1 MPLFC
6 DVALAVPL
14 DMAFTYA
21 IPPGMEP
28 VVGGRVLVPFR
39 QQRMSGIVV
48 ELHDRAPQGIDD
60 FRNDG
65 KEERVRPQGL
75 QPDFLAMPGSAAN
88 EVAERVEFETSAA
101 KAAIEN
107 NPLTAALK
115 RCATPNQIFP
125 AASKAAPVHK
135 SVPADPPISKA
146 SSNAKAAWIRSV
158 IEALDVAPV
167 LDEQLLKLGR
177 WIADYYL
184 APIGE
189 VFRTMLPLVAEF
201 KRTITY
207 RITDQGHMALHLAGM
222 SGSPARSQRTPDEQ
236 LVEFRVLDYLAE
248 REGVRE
254 QSLRGATKVSKALLA
269 GMVRKKWIARED
281 VSAVR
286 DAVRTIKVAVL
297 LGAEA
302 ASEGKIAEASPPP
315 DGPEARPHTETQH
328 PQNERSAGDSP
339 AVAGA
344 TSPRSSLAKKLNN
357 NQRAL
362 IDALAAAG
370 GRLPVETL
378 RDLDVPR
385 TTLATLV
392 RRGLIEIVEEPED
405 RTAPKLKP
413 RRSPF
418 EFEFSPAQ
426 KEAVKQI
433 LESVGARKFTG
444 MLLHGVTGS
453 GKTAVYLAVM
463 REVLEQGR
471 SSILLVPE
479 IGLTPAMA
487 ADLIQV
493 FGDEVAIL
501 HSGLSDD
508 ERAEQWHRIK
518 RGEAR
523 VVVGTRSA
531 VFAPVSD
538 LALVIV
544 DEEQDSSYKQ
554 EETPRYHARDVAVM
568 RAKMAGAVVVLGSA
582 TPSLESYYNAKKHK
596 YALLELPDRV
606 EQRPLPEV
614 EILDMRQEFQ
624 ETGQEQVIS
633 RKLAE
638 EIRERLEKK
647 EQVMVLLN
655 RRGYSPVVLC
665 RACGETLQCKNCAV
679 SMTHHKREHKME
691 CHYCGHVAQIPNKC
705 AKCGSEYVYFVGT
718 GSEKLEELL
727 HGMFPQARIG
737 RLDRDTVR
745 GREDF
750 ERALN
755 ALNEGEL
762 DMLVGTQM
770 IAKGHDVHGVTLVG
784 VVGADH
790 ALSLPDFRAA
800 ERTFQLLTQV
810 AGRAGRG
817 NSPGKVVLQTYFPDH
832 YAVQFAARHDFAGFY
847 DKELQFRSWM
857 HYPPYSAIA
866 NVVIRS
872 EKLDEALAWSGELGR
887 WFEKTRH
894 EGIRVLGPAAAPI
907 LRLKRDY
914 RYHFILK
921 SPSRE
926 KMNALLRAMLK
937 EAAAKKIPRTQV
949 IVDVDAV
956 WLM

>member
-39 QQRMSGIVV
+39 NQRMSGVV
-48 ELHDRAPQGIDD
+48 TELHDRAPQV
-60 FRNDG
+60 
-65 KEERVRPQGL
+65 K
-75 QPDFLAMPGSAAN
+75 
-88 EVAERVEFETSAA
+88 A
-101 KAAIEN
+101 K
-107 NPLTAALK
+107 
-115 RCATPNQIFP
+115 
-125 AASKAAPVHK
+125 
-135 SVPADPPISKA
+135 
-146 SSNAKAAWIRSV
+146 SV
-158 IEALDVAPV
+158 IEALDLSPV
-167 LDEQLLKLGR
+167 LDEQMMKLGR

-184 APIGE
+184 APLGE
-189 VFRTMLPLVAEF
+189 VFRTMLPLSAEF
-201 KRTITY
+201 KRAIAY
-207 RITDQGHMALHLAGM
+207 RITDAGQQALHLAAM
-222 SGSPARSQRTPDEQ
+222 SGSSGRSRRTPQEQ
-236 LVEFRVLDYLAE
+236 MIEFRVLDYLAE
-248 REGVRE
+248 TESAREER
-254 QSLRGATKVSKALLA
+254 LRAATRASRTLLH

-281 VSAVR
+281 VSAAR
-286 DAVRTIKVAVL
+286 DAARIVKVAML
-297 LGAEA
+297 RTAEDTYGAA
-302 ASEGKIAEASPPP
+302 ILACEGSALASPPP
-315 DGPEARPHTETQH
+315 DGRGARPSIT
-328 PQNERSAGDSP
+328 R
-339 AVAGA
+339 
-344 TSPRSSLAKKLNN
+344 KLND
-357 NQRAL
+357 NQRTL
-362 IDALAAAG
+362 VETLAAAG
-370 GRLPVETL
+370 GRLAVDAL
-378 RDLDVPR
+378 RGLDVPR
-385 TTLATLV
+385 TTLSTLV
-392 RRGLIEIVEEPED
+392 KRGMIELVDEPQDFTLSGLMRR
-405 RTAPKLKP
+405 RAPLA
-413 RRSPF
+413 
-418 EFEFSPAQ
+418 FEFSPAQ
-426 KEAVKQI
+426 TAALHNILDAVA
-433 LESVGARKFTG
+433 SHKFAGT
-444 MLLHGVTGS
+444 LLHGVTGS
-453 GKTAVYLAVM
+453 GKTAVYLAAM

-479 IGLTPAMA
+479 IGLTPAVA
-487 ADLIQV
+487 ADLHQV

-501 HSGLSDD
+501 HSALTGP
-508 ERAEQWHRIK
+508 ERAEQWHRIQ
-518 RGEAR
+518 RGETR

-531 VFAPVSD
+531 VFAPVAD
-538 LALVIV
+538 LALLIV

-554 EETPRYHARDVAVM
+554 GETPRYHGRDVAVM

-624 ETGQEQVIS
+624 ETGQEQVVS

-665 RACGETLQCKNCAV
+665 RACGKTLECKNCAV
-679 SMTHHKREHKME
+679 SMTHHKRERKME
-691 CHYCGHVAQIPNKC
+691 CHYCGHVAHIPEKC
-705 AKCGSEYVYFVGT
+705 QHCGSEYVYFVGT

-745 GREDF
+745 GRDDF
-750 ERALN
+750 ERVLN
-755 ALNEGEL
+755 ALSAGEL

-817 NSPGKVVLQTYFPDH
+817 LALGRVVLQTYFPDH
-832 YAVQFAARHDFAGFY
+832 YAVQFAARHDFRGFY

-866 NVVIRS
+866 NVLIRS
-872 EKLDEALAWSGELGR
+872 EKLDDALTWSGEIGR

-907 LRLKRDY
+907 VRLKRDY

-926 KMNALLRAMLK
+926 KMNTLLRAMLA
-937 EAAAKKIPRTQV
+937 EAAAKKIPRTQI

>member
-1 MPLFC
+1 MPAFC
-6 DVALAVPL
+6 DVALPVPL

-39 QQRMSGIVV
+39 QQRFSGIVV
-48 ELHDRAPQGIDD
+48 ELHDR
-60 FRNDG
+60 
-65 KEERVRPQGL
+65 
-75 QPDFLAMPGSAAN
+75 
-88 EVAERVEFETSAA
+88 
-101 KAAIEN
+101 
-107 NPLTAALK
+107 
-115 RCATPNQIFP
+115 
-125 AASKAAPVHK
+125 
-135 SVPADPPISKA
+135 PPKV
-146 SSNAKAAWIRSV
+146 KTKKV
-158 IEALDVAPV
+158 IEALDLSPV
-167 LDEQLLKLGR
+167 LDEQLLKLGK

-184 APIGE
+184 APVGE
-189 VFRTMLPLVAEF
+189 VFRTMLPLSAEF
-201 KRTITY
+201 KRAITY
-207 RITDQGHMALHLAGM
+207 RITDAGQMALHLAAM
-222 SGSPARSQRTPDEQ
+222 AGSPARSQRTPEEQ

-254 QSLRGATKVSKALLA
+254 QSLRNATRVSKALLS
-269 GMVRKKWIARED
+269 GMVRKKWIVRED
-281 VSAVR
+281 VSAAR
-286 DAVRTIKVAVL
+286 DAARTVKVAVL
-297 LGAEA
+297 LGADVRNPVETRLA
-302 ASEGKIAEASPPP
+302 ASPETGQAPSLPAEVEPLLNRP
-315 DGPEARPHTETQH
+315 DIRPHTGSSC
-328 PQNERSAGDSP
+328 SAGVSP
-339 AVAGA
+339 AVARACPEPAEGA
-344 TSPRSSLAKKLNN
+344 SRPRRSPSSKLND
-357 NQRAL
+357 NQRSL
-362 IDALAAAG
+362 LEALAAAG
-370 GRLPVETL
+370 GRVPVEAL
-378 RDLDVPR
+378 RGLDIPR
-385 TTLATLV
+385 TTLGTLV
-392 RRGLIEIVEEPED
+392 KRGLVELIDEPQD
-405 RTAPKLKP
+405 FTVSKTKP
-413 RRSPF
+413 RQSPF
-418 EFEFSPAQ
+418 EFEFNAAQ
-426 KEAVKQI
+426 KEALAKI
-433 LESVGARKFTG
+433 LDGVSSRKFSG

-453 GKTAVYLAVM
+453 GKTAVYLAGM
-463 REVLEQGR
+463 RKVLEQGR

-479 IGLTPAMA
+479 IGLTPALA
-487 ADLIQV
+487 ADLHQA

-501 HSGLSDD
+501 HSGLTDA
-508 ERAEQWHRIK
+508 ERAEQWHRIQ

-531 VFAPVSD
+531 VFAPVGD
-538 LALVIV
+538 LALLIV
-544 DEEQDSSYKQ
+544 DEEQDHSYKQ
-554 EETPRYHARDVAVM
+554 EETPRYNARDVAVM

-582 TPSLESYYNAKKHK
+582 TPSLESYYNAKKNK
-596 YALLELPDRV
+596 YALVELPDRV
-606 EQRPLPEV
+606 ERRPLPEV

-624 ETGQEQVIS
+624 ETGHEQVIS
-633 RKLAE
+633 RKLAS

-655 RRGYSPVVLC
+655 RRGYSPVALC
-665 RACGETLQCKNCAV
+665 RACGKTLQCKNCAV
-679 SMTHHKREHKME
+679 SMTHHKRERKME
-691 CHYCGHVAQIPNKC
+691 CHYCGHVAHIPDKC
-705 AKCGSEYVYFVGT
+705 AQCGSEYVYFVGT

-755 ALNEGEL
+755 ALDEGEL

-770 IAKGHDVHGVTLVG
+770 IAKGHDIHGVTLVG
-784 VVGADH
+784 VVGADI
-790 ALSLPDFRAA
+790 ALGLPDFRAA

-817 NSPGKVVLQTYFPDH
+817 QSPGKVVLQTYFPDH

-857 HYPPYSAIA
+857 HYPPYNAIA
-866 NVVIRS
+866 NVLVRS
-872 EKLDEALAWSGELGR
+872 EKLDEALAWAGELGR

-926 KMNALLRAMLK
+926 KMNALLRAMLV
-937 EAAAKKIPRTQV
+937 EAAARKIPRTQV

>member
-1 MPLFC
+1 MPLYC

-14 DMAFTYA
+14 DMVFTYA
-21 IPPGMEP
+21 IPAGMEP

-39 QQRMSGIVV
+39 QQRMSGIIV
-48 ELHDRAPQGIDD
+48 ELHDRSPQVKTK
-60 FRNDG
+60 N
-65 KEERVRPQGL
+65 VL
-75 QPDFLAMPGSAAN
+75 
-88 EVAERVEFETSAA
+88 
-101 KAAIEN
+101 
-107 NPLTAALK
+107 
-115 RCATPNQIFP
+115 
-125 AASKAAPVHK
+125 
-135 SVPADPPISKA
+135 
-146 SSNAKAAWIRSV
+146 
-158 IEALDVAPV
+158 EALDFSPV
-167 LDEQLLKLGR
+167 LDEQLLKLGN

-184 APIGE
+184 APLGE
-189 VFRTMLPLVAEF
+189 VFRTMLPLSAEF
-201 KRTITY
+201 KRTIMY
-207 RITDQGHMALHLAGM
+207 RITDDGHMALHLAGM
-222 SGSPARSQRTPDEQ
+222 SGSPARSRRTPEEQ

-248 REGVRE
+248 RESVRE
-254 QSLRGATKVSKALLA
+254 ESLRGSTRVSKALLT

-281 VSAVR
+281 VSAAR
-286 DAVRTIKVAVL
+286 DAARMVKVAVL
-297 LGAEA
+297 VG
-302 ASEGKIAEASPPP
+302 AEASPPL
-315 DGPEARPHTETQH
+315 DGSESRSHT
-328 PQNERSAGDSP
+328 G
-339 AVAGA
+339 
-344 TSPRSSLAKKLNN
+344 KLND
-357 NQRAL
+357 NQRVL
-362 IDALAAAG
+362 LDALAASG
-370 GRLPVETL
+370 GRVPVEAL
-378 RDLDVPR
+378 RGLEVPR
-385 TTLATLV
+385 TTLSTLV
-392 RRGLIEIVEEPED
+392 RRGLIQLIDDAQDFAVS
-405 RTAPKLKP
+405 RIKL
-413 RRSPF
+413 RRAVI
-418 EFEFSPAQ
+418 EFELSSMQ
-426 KEAVKQI
+426 KEAQGKIHDGV
-433 LESVGARKFTG
+433 EAGKFSG

-453 GKTAVYLAVM
+453 GKTAVYLAAM
-463 REVLEQGR
+463 REVLEQGK

-479 IGLTPAMA
+479 IGLTPAVA
-487 ADLIQV
+487 ADLHQV

-501 HSGLSDD
+501 HSALTDA

-531 VFAPVSD
+531 VFAPVSN
-538 LALVIV
+538 LALIIV

-582 TPSLESYYNAKKHK
+582 TPSLESYYNAKKTK
-596 YALLELPDRV
+596 YSLLELPDRV

-614 EILDMRQEFQ
+614 EILDMRLEFQ

-665 RACGETLQCKNCAV
+665 RACGKTLQCKNCAV
-679 SMTHHKREHKME
+679 SMTHHKRERKME
-691 CHYCGHVAQIPNKC
+691 CHYCGHVAHIPDKC
-705 AKCGSEYVYFVGT
+705 AQCGSDYVYFVGT

-770 IAKGHDVHGVTLVG
+770 IAKGHDIHGVTLVG
-784 VVGADH
+784 VVGADM

-817 NSPGKVVLQTYFPDH
+817 QAPGKVVLQTYFPDH
-832 YAVQFAARHDFAGFY
+832 YAVQFAARHDFTGFY
-847 DKELQFRSWM
+847 DKELQFRAWM
-857 HYPPYSAIA
+857 HYPPYNAIA
-866 NVVIRS
+866 NVLIRS
-872 EKLDEALAWSGELGR
+872 EKLDEALTWSGELGR

-907 LRLKRDY
+907 VRLKRDY

-926 KMNALLRAMLK
+926 KMNALLRAMLA
-937 EAAAKKIPRTQV
+937 EAAARKIPRTQV

>member
-1 MPLFC
+1 MPLFS

-48 ELHDRAPQGIDD
+48 ELHDRTPQV
-60 FRNDG
+60 
-65 KEERVRPQGL
+65 K
-75 QPDFLAMPGSAAN
+75 
-88 EVAERVEFETSAA
+88 T
-101 KAAIEN
+101 K
-107 NPLTAALK
+107 K
-115 RCATPNQIFP
+115 
-125 AASKAAPVHK
+125 
-135 SVPADPPISKA
+135 
-146 SSNAKAAWIRSV
+146 V
-158 IEALDVAPV
+158 IEVLDVSPV
-167 LDEQLLKLGR
+167 LDEQLLKLGQ
-177 WIADYYL
+177 WIANYYL
-184 APIGE
+184 APVGE
-189 VFRTMLPLVAEF
+189 VFRTMLPLSAEF

-207 RITDQGHMALHLAGM
+207 RIADKGQMALHLAATA
-222 SGSPARSQRTPDEQ
+222 GSSARSQRAPEEQ
-236 LVEFRVLDYLAE
+236 MLEFRVLDYLAE
-248 REGVRE
+248 REDGVRE
-254 QSLRGATKVSKALLA
+254 ASLRGATRVSKALLS
-269 GMVRKKWIARED
+269 GMVRKKWIVRED
-281 VSAVR
+281 VSAAR
-286 DAVRTIKVAVL
+286 DAARTIKIAML
-297 LGAEA
+297 LAAEN
-302 ASEGKIAEASPPP
+302 AST
-315 DGPEARPHTETQH
+315 R
-328 PQNERSAGDSP
+328 
-339 AVAGA
+339 
-344 TSPRSSLAKKLNN
+344 KLND
-357 NQRAL
+357 NQHTL
-362 IDALAAAG
+362 VDALASAG
-370 GRLPVETL
+370 GRVPVDDL
-378 RDLDVPR
+378 RGLDVPR
-385 TTLATLV
+385 TTLSTLV
-392 RRGLIEIVEEPED
+392 RRGLVGLVDEPQAF
-405 RTAPKLKP
+405 TGSKLKA

-418 EFEFSPAQ
+418 EFEFSAPQ
-426 KEAVKQI
+426 KLGLAKILEAV
-433 LESVGARKFTG
+433 SARKFAG
-444 MLLHGVTGS
+444 MLLFGVTGS
-453 GKTAVYLAVM
+453 GKTAVYLAAM

-501 HSGLSDD
+501 HSGLSHD

-531 VFAPVSD
+531 VFAPVGD
-538 LALVIV
+538 LALLIV

-606 EQRPLPEV
+606 EDRPLPEV

-624 ETGQEQVIS
+624 ETGKEQVIS

-655 RRGYSPVVLC
+655 RRGYSPVALC
-665 RACGETLQCKNCAV
+665 RACGQALQCKNCAV

-691 CHYCGHVAQIPNKC
+691 CHYCGFIAPVPNKC
-705 AKCGSEYVYFVGT
+705 AECGSEYVHFVGT
-718 GSEKLEELL
+718 GSEKLEEVL

-784 VVGADH
+784 VVGADT
-790 ALSLPDFRAA
+790 ALGLPDFRAA

-866 NVVIRS
+866 NVIVRS

-907 LRLKRDY
+907 TRLKRDY

-926 KMNALLRAMLK
+926 KMNALLRAMLV
-937 EAAAKKIPRTQV
+937 EAAARKIPRTQI

>member
-14 DMAFTYA
+14 DMAFTYT

-39 QQRMSGIVV
+39 QQRMSGVVV
-48 ELHDRAPQGIDD
+48 ELHDRAP
-60 FRNDG
+60 
-65 KEERVRPQGL
+65 
-75 QPDFLAMPGSAAN
+75 
-88 EVAERVEFETSAA
+88 
-101 KAAIEN
+101 
-107 NPLTAALK
+107 
-115 RCATPNQIFP
+115 
-125 AASKAAPVHK
+125 
-135 SVPADPPISKA
+135 SVKTK
-146 SSNAKAAWIRSV
+146 NV
-158 IEALDVAPV
+158 IEALDLSPV
-167 LDEQLLKLGR
+167 LDEQLLKLGK

-184 APIGE
+184 APLGE
-189 VFRTMLPLVAEF
+189 VFRTMLPLSAEF

-207 RITDQGHMALHLAGM
+207 RITDQGQMALHLAAM
-222 SGSPARSQRTPDEQ
+222 AGSPGRSQRTPEEQ
-236 LVEFRVLDYLAE
+236 MFEFRVLDYLAE
-248 REGVRE
+248 REDARVQEAG
-254 QSLRGATKVSKALLA
+254 LRSATRVSKGLLS
-269 GMVRKKWIARED
+269 GMVRKKWIMRED
-281 VSAVR
+281 VSAAR
-286 DAVRTIKVAVL
+286 DAARTVKVAVL
-297 LGAEA
+297 ASSEETTAAEEPTHSQQTRMSGAP
-302 ASEGKIAEASPPP
+302 SPS
-315 DGPEARPHTETQH
+315 
-328 PQNERSAGDSP
+328 PQPAGRRRYALNE
-339 AVAGA
+339 
-344 TSPRSSLAKKLNN
+344 
-357 NQRAL
+357 NQRTL

-370 GRLPVETL
+370 GRVPVEAL
-378 RDLDVPR
+378 HGLDVPR
-385 TTLATLV
+385 TTLGTLV
-392 RRGLIEIVEEPED
+392 RRGMVEIVEEPQSF
-405 RTAPKLKP
+405 TASKMKP

-418 EFEFSPAQ
+418 EFEFSAPQ
-426 KEAVKQI
+426 KLALAKI
-433 LESVGARKFTG
+433 LEGVGSRKFTG
-444 MLLHGVTGS
+444 MLLYGVTGS
-453 GKTAVYLAVM
+453 GKTAVYLAAM

-487 ADLIQV
+487 ADLVQV

-538 LALVIV
+538 LALLIV
-544 DEEQDSSYKQ
+544 DEEQDGSYKQ

-568 RAKMAGAVVVLGSA
+568 RAKMSGAAVVLGSA

-624 ETGQEQVIS
+624 ETGKEQVIS
-633 RKLAE
+633 RKLAA

-655 RRGYSPVVLC
+655 RRGYSPVALC
-665 RACGETLQCKNCAV
+665 RACGQALQCKNCAV

-691 CHYCGHVAQIPNKC
+691 CHYCGSIVPVPKKC
-705 AKCGSEYVYFVGT
+705 GECGSEYVYFVGT

-784 VVGADH
+784 VVGADY
-790 ALSLPDFRAA
+790 ALGLPDFRAA

-866 NVVIRS
+866 NVIVRS

-894 EGIRVLGPAAAPI
+894 EGIRVLGPAPSPI
-907 LRLKRDY
+907 VRLKRDY

-926 KMNALLRAMLK
+926 KMNALLRALLT
-937 EAAAKKIPRTQV
+937 EAAARKIPRTQV
-949 IVDVDAV
+949 VVDVDAL

>member
-14 DMAFTYA
+14 DMVFTYA

-39 QQRMSGIVV
+39 QQRLSGIVV
-48 ELHDRAPQGIDD
+48 EMHDRPPQV
-60 FRNDG
+60 
-65 KEERVRPQGL
+65 KTKRVL
-75 QPDFLAMPGSAAN
+75 
-88 EVAERVEFETSAA
+88 
-101 KAAIEN
+101 
-107 NPLTAALK
+107 
-115 RCATPNQIFP
+115 
-125 AASKAAPVHK
+125 
-135 SVPADPPISKA
+135 
-146 SSNAKAAWIRSV
+146 
-158 IEALDVAPV
+158 EALDLAPV
-167 LDEQLLKLGR
+167 LDEHLLKLGK

-184 APIGE
+184 APVGE
-189 VFRTMLPLVAEF
+189 VFRTMLPLSAEF
-201 KRTITY
+201 KRSTEY
-207 RITDQGHMALHLAGM
+207 RITDEGRMALHLAGM
-222 SGSPARSQRTPDEQ
+222 SGSPARSKRTPEQQ

-254 QSLRGATKVSKALLA
+254 ERLRGATRVAKTLLS
-269 GMVRKKWIARED
+269 GMVRKKWIARQD
-281 VSAVR
+281 VSAAR
-286 DAVRTIKVAVL
+286 DAARLVKVAVL

-302 ASEGKIAEASPPP
+302 AELRSARTGEG
-315 DGPEARPHTETQH
+315 ARPHT
-328 PQNERSAGDSP
+328 SMA
-339 AVAGA
+339 A
-344 TSPRSSLAKKLNN
+344 TAKKVND
-357 NQRAL
+357 NQRTL
-362 IDALAAAG
+362 IETLVASG
-370 GRLPVETL
+370 GRLPVEAL
-378 RDLDVPR
+378 RGVDVPR
-385 TTLATLV
+385 TTLGTLV
-392 RRGLIEIVEEPED
+392 RRGLIEFVDEPQD
-405 RTAPKLKP
+405 FTASKLKP
-413 RRSPF
+413 RQSPF
-418 EFEFSPAQ
+418 EFEFSVAQ
-426 KEAVKQI
+426 KEALAKIGEAVA
-433 LESVGARKFTG
+433 SRKFG
-444 MLLHGVTGS
+444 GLLLHGITGS
-453 GKTAVYLAVM
+453 GKTAVYLACM
-463 REVLEQGR
+463 RQVLDAGR

-479 IGLTPAMA
+479 IGLTPAVA
-487 ADLIQV
+487 ADLHQV

-501 HSGLSDD
+501 HSGLSGA
-508 ERAEQWHRIK
+508 ERAEQWHRIR

-523 VVVGTRSA
+523 VVAGTRSA

-538 LALVIV
+538 LALIIV

-582 TPSLESYYNAKKHK
+582 TPSLESYYNAKKNK
-596 YALLELPDRV
+596 YVLMELPDRV
-606 EQRPLPEV
+606 EKRPLPEV
-614 EILDMRQEFQ
+614 EIVDMRQEFQ

-665 RACGETLQCKNCAV
+665 RACGKTLQCKNCAV
-679 SMTHHKREHKME
+679 SMTHHKRERKME
-691 CHYCGHVAQIPNKC
+691 CHYCGHVAHIPDKC
-705 AKCGSEYVYFVGT
+705 AHCGSEYVYFVGT

-750 ERALN
+750 EHALN
-755 ALNEGEL
+755 ALNEGAL

-770 IAKGHDVHGVTLVG
+770 IAKGHDIHGVTLVG
-784 VVGADH
+784 VVGADM
-790 ALSLPDFRAA
+790 ALGLPDFRAA

-817 NSPGKVVLQTYFPDH
+817 QSPGKVVLQTYFQDH

-847 DKELQFRSWM
+847 EKELQFRAWM

-866 NVVIRS
+866 NVLIRS
-872 EKLDEALAWSGELGR
+872 EKLDEALTWSGELGR

-907 LRLKRDY
+907 TRLKRDY

-926 KMNALLRAMLK
+926 KMNALLRGMLA
-937 EAAAKKIPRTQV
+937 EAAARKIPRTQV